1 MPRSTRTP
9 SYRLHKPT
17 GQAAVTLNGRV
28 HYLGRHGSAASRE
41 RYDALIAEWLAGGR
55 QLPDEDGL
63 TVFELLGAYATHV
76 ESYYVQDGQQTGEV
90 TSIKLAMRP
99 LKRLYGSLSASEFS
113 PLKLQAVRDE
123 FVRSGL
129 SRKVVNRQV
138 LRVKQLFKWGG
149 KQELVPATVYEG
161 LRTVDGLR
169 RGRTAARETD
179 PVTPVPD
186 EHVDAVRPFVSRQ
199 VWAMIELQR
208 LTGMRS
214 GEVTIMRA
222 RDLDTTGPVWHYG
235 PASHKSAHYGFER
248 IIEIGPRGQAVIRE
262 FLKSHIDGN
271 LFRPTDAVAERNEE
285 KRKERKTKVQPSQF
299 DRSRPKP
306 ERVAG
311 DRYTSDSYARAIT
324 RACIEAGVPHWS
336 PHRLRHSFASRIRK
350 LHGIELSR
358 ILCGHRSA
366 VTTEIYAEAD
376 REKAR
381 LVIAKVG

>member
-1 MPRSTRTP
+1 MPKLTRTP

-17 GQAAVTLNGRV
+17 GQACVTLNDRTYYVGR
-28 HYLGRHGSAASRE
+28 YGSPASRE

-55 QLPDEDGL
+55 KLPDEDGL
-63 TVFELLGAYATHV
+63 TVFELLDAYATHV

-99 LKRLYGSLSASEFS
+99 LKRLYGSLSANEFS

-149 KQELVPATVYEG
+149 KQELVPTTVYEG

-169 RGRTAARETD
+169 RGRTTARETE
-179 PVTPVPD
+179 PVKPVPD
-186 EHVDAVRPFVSRQ
+186 EHVDVVRPFVSRQ

-214 GEVTIMRA
+214 GEVAIMRA
-222 RDLDTTGPVWHYG
+222 RDLDTSGPVWQYV
-235 PASHKSAHYGFER
+235 PAAHKSEHHGFER
-248 IIEIGPRGQAVIRE
+248 RIDIGPKGQAVIRK
-262 FLKSHIDGN
+262 FLKSDTEGY

-285 KRKERKTKVQPSQF
+285 KRKERKTGSPTESV
-299 DRSRPKP
+299 
-306 ERVAG
+306 
-311 DRYTSDSYARAIT
+311 
-324 RACIEAGVPHWS
+324 GVPKALKPRGARPQAACVPPYRPS
-336 PHRLRHSFASRIRK
+336 PARFAR
-350 LHGIELSR
+350 
-358 ILCGHRSA
+358 
-366 VTTEIYAEAD
+366 
-376 REKAR
+376 
-381 LVIAKVG
+381 